1 MQKDVVAGACIALI
15 ALLAPLGQVLVE
27 GTVGQTNRPRSY
39 QISEELKLDISAEL
53 PAPQPLLNDLPSF
66 EVTGDPAHADEI
78 ADPPE
83 AVQIA
88 ARMTED
94 TQARDAQMAR
104 DLDHELSRYRSPQND
119 VPPPVT
125 HSLEDDLANARCA
138 VTLLKP
144 APHRVR
150 PIDGILGRSTSTGIP
165 VVLIRPETSLYGWQV
180 QETSR
185 QGEYFRAVASFGSEA
200 TAEGSRFVVL
210 VAYATCEEEVPQ
222 PGEELMTLP
231 ATWRISQA
239 TEVTLSRN

>member
-1 MQKDVVAGACIALI
+1 MQKDVIAGACIALI

-39 QISEELKLDISAEL
+39 QISEELQLDVSADL
-53 PAPQPLLNDLPSF
+53 PAPQPLLKDLPPF

-83 AVQIA
+83 AIQIA
-88 ARMTED
+88 ARMIED
-94 TQARDAQMAR
+94 TQVKDAQMAR
-104 DLDHELSRYRSPQND
+104 DLDRDLSRYRSDQND
-119 VPPPVT
+119 VPLPVP

-144 APHRVR
+144 TPHRVR
-150 PIDGILGRSTSTGIP
+150 PIDGVLGRSSSAGIP
-165 VVLIRPETSLYGWQV
+165 VVLIRPEASRHGWQV

-222 PGEELMTLP
+222 PGEELVTLP
-231 ATWRISQA
+231 PTWLISQA